1 MAAAWNLS
9 VKIKIRLFLYK
20 SEPFQPNESE
30 GVGAE
35 RRTSEVYCTGGAI
48 RWRERKVNWMNIIRG
63 STLKLVAYCC
73 SKLKIL
79 GADGEIKKNAE
90 LRKELTFDWK
100 YK

>member
-1 MAAAWNLS
+1 
-9 VKIKIRLFLYK
+9 
-20 SEPFQPNESE
+20 
-30 GVGAE
+30 
-35 RRTSEVYCTGGAI
+35 
-48 RWRERKVNWMNIIRG
+48 VNWMNIIRG